1 MLQVILY
8 LLKMFHILF
17 VIFIQLAPYII
28 SNVYIFCFIIL
39 INMLIVTQWYINNGH
54 CVITQLEYYI
64 DDIIKS
70 KESKND
76 SIKYKKS
83 SILENTLLKIF
94 PFLTDNMVNYI
105 IAFAP
110 LLSTIICLFKIM
122 YI

>member
-8 LLKMFHILF
+8 LLKIFHILF
-17 VIFIQLAPYII
+17 VIFIQIAPYII

-54 CVITQLEYYI
+54 CIITQLEYHI
-64 DDIIKS
+64 DDMIKS
-70 KESKND
+70 KEKND

-105 IAFAP
+105 IAFGP
-110 LLSTIICLFKIM
+110 LFSTIMCLFKI
-122 YI
+122 ITI